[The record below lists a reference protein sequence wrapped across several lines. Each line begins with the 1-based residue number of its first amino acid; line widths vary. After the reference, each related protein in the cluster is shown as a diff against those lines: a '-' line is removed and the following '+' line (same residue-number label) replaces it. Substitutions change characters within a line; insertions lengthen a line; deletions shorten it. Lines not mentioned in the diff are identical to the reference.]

1 MSEVPKLEA
10 AETTAPPQ
18 IQIPPGSH
26 ATHTVSPSPL
36 PGASINLRRGS
47 AAKIESGATPG
58 NFKVSYQRKKL
69 ILCFDGTG
77 NKFKGNHGDTNI
89 LKIFRM
95 LDRSGD
101 DHGEHTRVCAC
112 LYSSSP

>member
-1 MSEVPKLEA
+1 M
-10 AETTAPPQ
+10 
-18 IQIPPGSH
+18 
-26 ATHTVSPSPL
+26 
-36 PGASINLRRGS
+36 
-47 AAKIESGATPG
+47 KIESGETPG

-77 NKFKGNHGDTNI
+77 NKFKGNQSDTNI

-101 DHGEHTRVCAC
+101 DHGEHTRALCLFLLLSLEQETPNIVCVR
-112 LYSSSP
+112 S